1 MKKPEAASNLIDYID
16 TQIMAGIYPPGTK
29 LPSLR
34 RLARKFRI
42 SYSTAL
48 RGIDYLE
55 QQGKLRKSPQSG
67 VFVLSPI
74 GLAAHHP
81 EGDRCIAVITPQGD
95 WFNEDMPGIFH
106 SALTS
111 IKNQVLSYNYS
122 LLIMPLPPRGIPPE
136 ALERINRL
144 CSGVILMKEFDEEM
158 TELPL
163 TVPAVAILTENDYN
177 GKLSI
182 VGIDPFNAA
191 YQALGYFRE
200 RGISRLHLVI
210 FDAPV
215 YRNRAMLLEN
225 LWCEDGRKIVG
236 RSLFRRGD
244 RPRLERVEK
253 NCGYFFTSDNLLYSC
268 EENFRQTTGKSLIAT
283 CPVLAVDGKSLVMP
297 WNMRMPTIAVDWKRI
312 GRLAFAECLARIEN
326 TLHSPR
332 RIYLPGT
339 LVNRQELPRS
349 VPKKTL
355 PVAETPPRPTTE
367 TSQ

>member
-1 MKKPEAASNLIDYID
+1 MKKSEAASNLIDYID

-34 RLARKFRI
+34 SLARKFRI

-67 VFVLSPI
+67 VYVLSPI
-74 GLAAHHP
+74 GLEAHHP
-81 EGDRCIAVITPQGD
+81 EGDRCIAVVTPQGD
-95 WFNEDMPGIFH
+95 WFDENMPGIFH
-106 SALTS
+106 SALTT
-111 IKNQVLSYNYS
+111 IKSLVLSYNYS
-122 LLIMPLPPRGIPPE
+122 LLIMPQPQLRIPPE
-136 ALERINRL
+136 MLERINRL

-182 VGIDPFNAA
+182 VGLDPFNAA
-191 YQALGYFRE
+191 YQALSYFRE
-200 RGISRLHLVI
+200 RQVTRLHLVI

-215 YRNRAMLLEN
+215 YRNRALLLEN
-225 LWCEDGRKIVG
+225 LWRENGGEIVE
-236 RSLFRRGD
+236 RSLFRRGEL
-244 RPRLERVEK
+244 PRLERVEK

-268 EENFRQTTGKSLIAT
+268 EENFRQNTGKSLIGT

-297 WNMRMPTIAVDWKRI
+297 WNMRMPTIAVDWKQI
-312 GRLAFAECLARIEN
+312 GRLAFTECLARIEN
-326 TLHSPR
+326 TLHTPR

-339 LVNRQELPRS
+339 LVNRQNLPGQTG
-349 VPKKTL
+349 KKAL
-355 PVAETPPRPTTE
+355 LKP
-367 TSQ
+367 